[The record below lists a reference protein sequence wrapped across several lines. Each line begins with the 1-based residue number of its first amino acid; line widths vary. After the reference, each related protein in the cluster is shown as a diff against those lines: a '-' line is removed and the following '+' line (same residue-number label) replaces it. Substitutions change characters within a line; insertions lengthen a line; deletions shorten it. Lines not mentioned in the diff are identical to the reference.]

1 MLWETFLFS
10 RYHTPSAYLCW
21 LAADSKCLQLA
32 RFCQLAFFSS
42 LKEILKCNK
51 IKTTGCLQ
59 IWQNEIPWVF
69 QLFQNL
75 WVVLSRQCE
84 NPMYCMLAV
93 ISASF
98 LQEAVHT
105 GTTVAAQSYRLVLLC
120 VSDCI
125 TKKMAC
131 DIKNFPEYFSNSL
144 SFPEIINSLRFPGF
158 P

>member
-1 MLWETFLFS
+1 MAPEARVANPFW
-10 RYHTPSAYLCW
+10 YHCW
-21 LAADSKCLQLA
+21 IN
-32 RFCQLAFFSS
+32 
-42 LKEILKCNK
+42 ILNAK
-51 IKTTGCLQ
+51 GAVA
-59 IWQNEIPWVF
+59 IP
-69 QLFQNL
+69 L
-75 WVVLSRQCE
+75 
-84 NPMYCMLAV
+84 P
-93 ISASF
+93 
-98 LQEAVHT
+98 AVHT